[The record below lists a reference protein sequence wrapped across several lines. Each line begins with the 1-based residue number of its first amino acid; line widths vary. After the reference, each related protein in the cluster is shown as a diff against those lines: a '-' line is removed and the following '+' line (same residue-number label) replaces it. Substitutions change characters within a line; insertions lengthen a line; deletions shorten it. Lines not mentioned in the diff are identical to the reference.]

1 MRNLIRKFIVWY
13 IWKFEDGNF
22 TIKRKGG
29 ADQMVRIMSL
39 QAWKNVFEPAKYG
52 SKEGVK

>member
-29 ADQMVRIMSL
+29 AEQMVRIMSL